1 MVSREWHIRGW
12 KRTRCGLLPSG
23 NINVEGDDVTMD
35 QLSTDHDTS
44 HTIDGLIQ
52 GLRGQDTSAA
62 ARILEREADDVIAA
76 VLERL
81 HGPQVLDL
89 LKWLPPDRVNTVRAA
104 VTADKLE
111 QWEVNAR
118 YPERSIG
125 RAMELPVGVMNA
137 NTTVA
142 DATEQLRQAVQKAFI
157 TYLYVTD
164 EQDKLIGVVVMREML
179 LADHNQKLADIMLGD
194 PFSFSPDMS
203 VSDAM
208 KLGVARH
215 FPVYPVCNEQG
226 RLIGL
231 IRGENLFE
239 QNVFEIVVQAGSMVG
254 VEKEERASTPW
265 LRSLKMRHPWLQINL
280 LTAFVAG
287 AVVGIFEETIDQV
300 VVLAVFL
307 PVLAGQ
313 SGNTGCQALAV
324 TLRGLTLGDLAE
336 DAPGKMVWKEAFLG
350 LLNGAIVGL
359 VAGAVMYWYA
369 YNAGNPAALSL
380 SLVVVLAMVG
390 SCVASGVF
398 GTLIPIVLKKTG
410 ADPATASSIFLT
422 TATDVIS
429 MGLLLGL
436 ASVLVL

>member
-1 MVSREWHIRGW
+1 
-12 KRTRCGLLPSG
+12 
-23 NINVEGDDVTMD
+23 VEGDDVTME
-35 QLSTDHDTS
+35 QLLTDHDTR
-44 HTIDGLIQ
+44 HTIDGLIHD
-52 GLRGQDTSAA
+52 LRGQDTSAA
-62 ARILEREADDVIAA
+62 ALILGREADDVIAA

-89 LKWLPPDRVNTVRAA
+89 LEWLPTDRVATVRAA
-104 VTADKLE
+104 TTPDKLA

-118 YPERSIG
+118 YPEHSIG
-125 RAMELPVGVMNA
+125 RIMELPVGVMNTH
-137 NTTVA
+137 TTVA
-142 DATEQLRQAVQKAFI
+142 EAIEQLRHAVRKAFI

-179 LADHNQKLADIMLGD
+179 LADHKQKLADIMLGD
-194 PFSFSPDMS
+194 PFSFSPDLS

-215 FPVYPVCNEQG
+215 FPVYPLCDEQG

-239 QNVFEIVVQAGSMVG
+239 QNVFEIIVQAGSMVG

-265 LRSLKMRHPWLQINL
+265 PRSLKMRHPWLQLNL

-336 DAPGKMVWKEAFLG
+336 DSPGAMVWKEAFLG

-359 VAGAVMYWYA
+359 VAGGVMYWYA
-369 YNAGNPAALSL
+369 SNAGNPAALTL
-380 SLVVVLAMVG
+380 SLVVLLAMTG
-390 SCVASGVF
+390 SCMASGIF
-398 GTLIPIVLKKTG
+398 GTLVPIVLKRMG

-422 TATDVIS
+422 TTTDVIS

-436 ASVLVL
+436 ASLLVL

>member
-1 MVSREWHIRGW
+1 M
-12 KRTRCGLLPSG
+12 
-23 NINVEGDDVTMD
+23 
-35 QLSTDHDTS
+35 
-44 HTIDGLIQ
+44 
-52 GLRGQDTSAA
+52 
-62 ARILEREADDVIAA
+62 
-76 VLERL
+76 
-81 HGPQVLDL
+81 LDL
-89 LKWLPPDRVNTVRAA
+89 LEWLPTDRVATVRAA
-104 VTADKLE
+104 TTPDKLA

-118 YPERSIG
+118 YPEHSIG
-125 RAMELPVGVMNA
+125 RIMELPVGVMNA
-137 NTTVA
+137 HTTVA
-142 DATEQLRQAVQKAFI
+142 EAIEQLRHAVRKAFI

-179 LADHNQKLADIMLGD
+179 LADHKQKLADIMLGD
-194 PFSFSPDMS
+194 PFSFSPDLS

-215 FPVYPVCNEQG
+215 FPVYPVCDEQG

-239 QNVFEIVVQAGSMVG
+239 QNVFEIIVQAGSMVG

-265 LRSLKMRHPWLQINL
+265 PRSLKMRHPWLQLNL

-324 TLRGLTLGDLAE
+324 TLGDLAE
-336 DAPGKMVWKEAFLG
+336 DSPGAMVWKEAFLG

-359 VAGAVMYWYA
+359 VAGGVMYWYA
-369 YNAGNPAALSL
+369 SNAGNPAALTL
-380 SLVVVLAMVG
+380 SLAVLLAMTG
-390 SCVASGVF
+390 SCMASGIF
-398 GTLIPIVLKKTG
+398 CTLVRIVLKRMG

-422 TATDVIS
+422 TTTDVIS

-436 ASVLVL
+436 ASLLVL